1 MNGPRKATVALAA
14 AALVAGL
21 TACSG
26 GGGDAPSTG
35 GAGDGDA
42 YKIAFIPGVANDA
55 YYGSVACGVQ
65 SVAEKNGATVDVQ
78 APNSFS
84 PTDQI
89 PILQSVIATN
99 PDAIII
105 APTDSKALYAPL
117 REAVDAG
124 IKVVLVDTT
133 LDDPSI
139 AEAEVSSDNE
149 EAGKV
154 AAETLAEALG
164 GEAGSVITVNLTA
177 GVTTTD
183 AREKGFADAIS
194 SDSGI
199 EYLGQQYSNNSV
211 QTAESIISAA
221 IAANP
226 DLVGVFSTAAFNT
239 EGAVAALKSAAVQD
253 QVKVVG
259 FNANPPG
266 IDQIRDGSVFA
277 QVVLKPYDEGVQAA
291 EQTFNALNGDEV
303 EKVITTGAVVATA
316 DNLDDPEV
324 QKYLYS
330 FDCPAD

>member
-1 MNGPRKATVALAA
+1 MNGPRKAIVALAA
-14 AALVAGL
+14 TALVASL
-21 TACSG
+21 AACSS
-26 GGGDAPSTG
+26 GGGDASSTDAAG
-35 GAGDGDA
+35 GDG
-42 YKIAFIPGVANDA
+42 YRIALIPGVANDA

-65 SVAEKNGATVDVQ
+65 AVAEKQGATVDVQ

-139 AEAEVSSDNE
+139 AESEVSSDNE

-154 AAETLAEALG
+154 AADTLAEALG
-164 GEAGSVITVNLTA
+164 GESGSVITVNLTA

-183 AREKGFADAIS
+183 AREQGFADAIAS
-194 SDSGI
+194 VDGI

-239 EGAVAALKSAAVQD
+239 EGAVAALKSAALED

-266 IDQIRDGSVFA
+266 IEQIRNGEVFA

-291 EQTFNALNGDEV
+291 EQAFNALNGDEV
-303 EKVITTGAVVATA
+303 EKVITTGALVATA

-330 FDCPAD
+330 FDCPAS

>member
-1 MNGPRKATVALAA
+1 MNRYRKVTVALAA
-14 AALVAGL
+14 TAFVVGLAG
-21 TACSG
+21 CSS
-26 GGGDAPSTG
+26 GGGDASG
-35 GAGDGDA
+35 GGQDA
-42 YKIAFIPGVANDA
+42 YKIALIPGVANDA

-139 AEAEVSSDNE
+139 AESEVSSDNE

-154 AAETLAEALG
+154 AADTLAEALG
-164 GEAGSVITVNLTA
+164 GQSGSVITVNLTA

-194 SDSGI
+194 SVDGVD
-199 EYLGQQYSNNSV
+199 YLGQQYSNNSV

-239 EGAVAALKSAAVQD
+239 EGAVAALKSAAMQNT
-253 QVKVVG
+253 VKVVG

-266 IDQIRDGSVFA
+266 IEQIRNGDVFA

-291 EQTFNALNGDEV
+291 EQAFNALNGDQV

-330 FDCPAD
+330 FDCPAS

>member
-1 MNGPRKATVALAA
+1 MKHTRKAIAALAVS
-14 AALVAGL
+14 ALAVGIAGCSTDSGNGS
-21 TACSG
+21 TA
-26 GGGDAPSTG
+26 GGDG
-35 GAGDGDA
+35 GA
-42 YKIAFIPGVANDA
+42 YSIAFIPGVANDA
-55 YYGSVACGVQ
+55 YYGSVACGIQ
-65 SVAEKNGATVDVQ
+65 SIADKNGATVDVQ

-89 PILQSVIATN
+89 PILQSVIATS

-105 APTDSKALYAPL
+105 APTDATALYAPL

-124 IKVVLVDTT
+124 IKVILVDTT

-139 AEAEVSSDNE
+139 AESQVSSDNE

-154 AAETLAEALG
+154 AAQTLVDALG
-164 GEAGSVITVNLTA
+164 GESGSVITVNLTA

-183 AREKGFADAIS
+183 AREKGFADEIAADS
-194 SDSGI
+194 SVN
-199 EYLGQQYSNNSV
+199 YLGQQYSNNSV

-239 EGAVAALKSAAVQD
+239 EGAVAALKSAAMTD

-266 IDQIRDGSVFA
+266 IDQIRNGEVFA

-291 EQTFNALNGDEV
+291 EQTFNALNGDPV
-303 EKVITTGAVVATA
+303 EKVISTGALVATA

-330 FDCPAD
+330 FDCPAS

>member
-1 MNGPRKATVALAA
+1 MKKTRKVTAALAA
-14 AALVAGL
+14 TALLASL
-21 TACSG
+21 TGCASSG
-26 GGGDAPSTG
+26 SAPDESGEGGS
-35 GAGDGDA
+35 
-42 YKIAFIPGVANDA
+42 YSIALIPGVANDA

-65 SVAEKNGATVDVQ
+65 AVADKNGATVDVQ

-89 PILQSVIATN
+89 PILQSVIATR

-124 IKVVLVDTT
+124 IKVILVDTT

-139 AEAEVSSDNE
+139 AESQVSSDNE

-154 AAETLAEALG
+154 AADTLAEALG
-164 GEAGSVITVNLTA
+164 GESGSVLTVNLTA

-183 AREKGFADAIS
+183 AREEGFADAVSAI
-194 SDSGI
+194 DGI
-199 EYLGQQYSNNSV
+199 DYLGQQYSNNSV
-211 QTAESIISAA
+211 QTAESIVSAA

-226 DLVGVFSTAAFNT
+226 DLVGIFSTAAFNT

-253 QVKVVG
+253 KVKVVG

-266 IDQIRDGSVFA
+266 IDQIRNGDVFA

-291 EQTFNALNGDEV
+291 EQAFNALNGDKV
-303 EKVITTGAVVATA
+303 EEVITTGAVVATA
-316 DNLDDPEV
+316 DNLDDPEI

-330 FDCPAD
+330 FDCPAS

>member
-1 MNGPRKATVALAA
+1 MNATRKVSAVLAATTLVVALAS
-14 AALVAGL
+14 
-21 TACSG
+21 CSS
-26 GGGDAPSTG
+26 GD
-35 GAGDGDA
+35 AGDGDGGGEEGDA
-42 YKIAFIPGVANDA
+42 YSIALIPGVANDA

-65 SVAEKNGATVDVQ
+65 AVADENGATVDVQ

-89 PILQSVIATN
+89 PILQSVIATS

-117 REAVDAG
+117 REAVEAG
-124 IKVVLVDTT
+124 ITVVLVDTT

-139 AEAEVSSDNE
+139 AVSQVSSDNE

-164 GEAGSVITVNLTA
+164 DETGSVITVNLTA

-183 AREKGFADAIS
+183 AREAGFAEAIAGV
-194 SDSGI
+194 DGL

-211 QTAESIISAA
+211 QTAESIVSAA

-239 EGAVAALKSAAVQD
+239 EGAVAALKSADMQD
-253 QVKVVG
+253 TVKVVG

-266 IDQIRDGSVFA
+266 IEQISNGDVFA

-291 EQTFNALNGDEV
+291 EQAFNALNGDEV
-303 EKVITTGAVVATA
+303 EEVITTGALVATA
-316 DNLDDPEV
+316 DNLDDPEI

-330 FDCPAD
+330 FDCPAS

>member
-1 MNGPRKATVALAA
+1 MNRTRKVTAALAT
-14 AALVAGL
+14 AALATGLAGC
-21 TACSG
+21 AAG
-26 GGGDAPSTG
+26 GEA
-35 GAGDGDA
+35 GAGGSGSPSDA
-42 YKIAFIPGVANDA
+42 YEIAFIPGVANDA
-55 YYGSVACGVQ
+55 YYGSVACGIQ
-65 SVAEKNGATVDVQ
+65 SVAEKNGASVDVQ

-89 PILQSVIATN
+89 PILQSVIATS

-139 AEAEVSSDNE
+139 AEAQVSSDNV
-149 EAGKV
+149 EAGRV

-164 GEAGSVITVNLTA
+164 DQTGSVITVNLTA

-183 AREKGFADAIS
+183 DREKGFADAIAES
-194 SDSGI
+194 SGI
-199 EYLGQQYSNNSV
+199 TYLGQQFSNNSV

-221 IAANP
+221 ISANP
-226 DLVGVFSTAAFNT
+226 DLIGVFSTAAFNT
-239 EGAVAALKSAAVQD
+239 EGAVAALKSAGMAD
-253 QVKVVG
+253 SVKVVG

-266 IDQIRDGSVFA
+266 IEQIRNGEVFA

-291 EQTFNALNGDEV
+291 EQTFNALDGKKV

-324 QKYLYS
+324 SKYLYS
-330 FDCPAD
+330 FDCPSE